1 MRKRNIQVMIHL
13 NEKEYNDLTRHVRK
27 TGLSREAYI
36 RKLLQ
41 GYVPR
46 ELPPIDYYGM
56 MRELNAIGNNLHQ
69 ISARANKTGFFLAEK
84 YDENY
89 KQLMEKV
96 LEIQAAATLPEK
108 VLD

>member
-1 MRKRNIQVMIHL
+1 MLKRSVKVTFRLSDQEFKRLKQLV
-13 NEKEYNDLTRHVRK
+13 KK
-27 TGLSREAYI
+27 TGYSQEHYLRSVIFGRIPKA
-36 RKLLQ
+36 
-41 GYVPR
+41 
-46 ELPPIDYYGM
+46 LPPIDYYGM